1 MEGILVF
8 FGGGLIDWASRFW
21 LATKFLYYFILLF
34 LCICMVQATIPG
46 ILCGPLTAELVT
58 TSHGRWF
65 PVFVLAGGVNF
76 TAAVIYI
83 SQSSAAQ
90 VL

>member
-1 MEGILVF
+1 MF
-8 FGGGLIDWASRFW
+8 
-21 LATKFLYYFILLF
+21 
-34 LCICMVQATIPG
+34 QATIPG

-65 PVFVLAGGVNF
+65 PVFVLAAGVNF
-76 TAAVIYI
+76 TGAVIYY

>member
-1 MEGILVF
+1 MIELYIFHQGLVK
-8 FGGGLIDWASRFW
+8 WSRFN
-21 LATKFLYYFILLF
+21 L
-34 LCICMVQATIPG
+34 QATIPG

-65 PVFVLAGGVNF
+65 PVFVLAAGVNF
-76 TAAVIYI
+76 TGAVIYY
-83 SQSSAAQ
+83 SQSSASQ